1 MENNHISVQA
11 ETNTVNSIPIANDTG
26 NSTTTS
32 NNPSQTDIP
41 PQKKNPLD
49 MTLEEQA
56 KHYKDL
62 FLRSK
67 KLILHYEENMKTKE
81 NTIKSLKDK
90 LKEYEAGNNRKLLIF
105 KSNLII

>member
-1 MENNHISVQA
+1 MENNHISIQA
-11 ETNTVNSIPIANDTG
+11 ETNTVNSIFIANDAG

-32 NNPSQTDIP
+32 TNPSQTDNP

-49 MTLEEQA
+49 MTPEEQA

-90 LKEYEAGNNRKLLIF
+90 LKEYEAGNN
-105 KSNLII
+105 